1 MESFE
6 DEGARAQMLEQDV
19 SVAGARAQMLE
30 QDVSVAGAFSFCSS
44 EELEWNKIG
53 EA

>member
-6 DEGARAQMLEQDV
+6 DE
-19 SVAGARAQMLE
+19 GARAQMLE